1 MGNFFSSD
9 EPEQTVDNINLKNG
23 AYIFWN
29 NKNIHRFNYYQ
40 MPKTQ
45 LQEALPISYVDNP
58 DKDYLTVIFD
68 ESGKDYLGQA
78 SYQDILAL
86 IRKSKMTNLLETPIE
101 KIKND
106 FNLEEKDIINMRD
119 FARSQLEEK

>member
-40 MPKTQ
+40 MRKTE
-45 LQEALPISYVDNP
+45 LQEALPISYQDNP
-58 DKDYLTVIFD
+58 DKNYLTVIFD
-68 ESGKDYLGQA
+68 EEGKDYLGQA
-78 SYQDILAL
+78 CYDDILAL

-119 FARSQLEEK
+119 FAKSQLEEK

>member
-1 MGNFFSSD
+1 MGNFFSSA

-40 MPKTQ
+40 MSKTE
-45 LQEALPISYVDNP
+45 LQEALPISYQDNP

-68 ESGKDYLGQA
+68 EEGRDYLGQA
-78 SYQDILAL
+78 CYDDILAL

-101 KIKND
+101 KIKKD

-119 FARSQLEEK
+119 FAKSQLEEK